1 MVAME
6 SGGQQGRCDSQTCGV
21 CCLLVDGVGA
31 GQSGKEKEKNKNKLI
46 QVFIKPACA

>member
-31 GQSGKEKEKNKNKLI
+31 GQSGKEKEKNEKIKNKNKKIL
-46 QVFIKPACA
+46 